1 VIAPRSV
8 RAAVRI
14 GLLGLLLGA
23 CASLP
28 PEKPVTSIND
38 IVGAWRGTIQFG
50 VGGPFQFVDVTIN
63 PDATMVMVW
72 GINTRWG
79 RVAVVNGRATFDLGI
94 WTGTISYLEGPQGR
108 VLLLYANFGVF
119 TAQVSPVK

>member
-1 VIAPRSV
+1 VIASRSAG
-8 RAAVRI
+8 AAVRVA
-14 GLLGLLLGA
+14 LLGLLLGA

-38 IVGAWRGTIQFG
+38 IVGSWRGTIQFG
-50 VGGPFQFVDVTIN
+50 AGPFQFVDVDVK
-63 PDATMVMVW
+63 PDATMTMVW

-79 RVAVVNGRATFDLGI
+79 RVAVVNGRATFDLQI
-94 WTGTISYLEGPQGR
+94 WTGTISHLEGPQGR

>member
-1 VIAPRSV
+1 VIASRSA

-14 GLLGLLLGA
+14 ALLAILLGA

-50 VGGPFQFVDVTIN
+50 AGPFQFVDVTIN
-63 PDATMVMVW
+63 PGATMVMVW

-79 RVAVVNGRATFDLGI
+79 RVAVVNERATFYLEI
-94 WTGTISYLEGPQGR
+94 WTGTMSYLEGPQGR
-108 VLLLYANFGVF
+108 VLLLHANFGVF

>member
-1 VIAPRSV
+1 MRIA
-8 RAAVRI
+8 
-14 GLLGLLLGA
+14 LLALLLGA

-50 VGGPFQFVDVTIN
+50 VGPFEFVDVTIN

-72 GINTRWG
+72 GVNTKWG
-79 RVAVVNGRATFDLGI
+79 RVAVVNGRTSFDLEI
-94 WTGTISYLEGPQGR
+94 WTGTIYYLEGPER
-108 VLLLYANFGVF
+108 RFLLLKANFGVF
-119 TAQVSPVK
+119 DAQVSPVK

>member
-1 VIAPRSV
+1 M
-8 RAAVRI
+8 
-14 GLLGLLLGA
+14 
-23 CASLP
+23 P

-50 VGGPFQFVDVTIN
+50 VGPFEFVDVDIK

-79 RVAVVNGRATFDLGI
+79 RVAVVNGRATFALEI
-94 WTGTISYLEGPQGR
+94 WRGTIYQLEGPQGR
-108 VLLLYANFGVF
+108 FLLLQANFDVF
-119 TAQVSPVK
+119 KAQVSPVR